1 MHPSFDVAG
10 ASRLKSTFVG
20 LCSALVLV
28 LALSACGG
36 GSSAS
41 TDTGTGGTGTG
52 NSSALPTQCTGPC
65 NAANPVAPTVS
76 GTGGEGNVTLYST
89 SASNGGACGYGSTNI
104 QSYAAIHAN
113 VAAGDGQGPWQHGKV
128 CGQCAEV
135 TVLTSQ
141 GLKTTTVRIVDKC
154 PDDHCG
160 IDLGGT
166 APSAVMADG
175 FGRYAGQW
183 RFVSCSD
190 QAGVSDGAPTLNV
203 KDGSNPWWSRVR
215 VHNPAT
221 GVASIEYKDT
231 ASSTQ
236 GSFAFDTTNVENA
249 YEVPVGSVLQ
259 SSAAAFLITV
269 NYVDGT
275 KTTVQL
281 SPAQLGAA
289 SASYPLH

>member
-1 MHPSFDVAG
+1 M
-10 ASRLKSTFVG
+10 
-20 LCSALVLV
+20 
-28 LALSACGG
+28 
-36 GSSAS
+36 
-41 TDTGTGGTGTG
+41 
-52 NSSALPTQCTGPC
+52 
-65 NAANPVAPTVS
+65 
-76 GTGGEGNVTLYST
+76 YST

-154 PDDHCG
+154 PDNHCG

-183 RFVSCSD
+183 RFVSCSG

-215 VHNPAT
+215 VHNPTT
-221 GVASIEYKDT
+221 GVASIDYKDT
-231 ASSTQ
+231 ASSAQ

-249 YEVPVGSVLQ
+249 YEVPVGAVLQ
-259 SSAAAFLITV
+259 SSAAQFLITV

-275 KTTVQL
+275 KATVQL
-281 SPAQLGAA
+281 SPAQLGTA

>member
-1 MHPSFDVAG
+1 MHPSSDVAS
-10 ASRLKSTFVG
+10 ASGLKSIVVG
-20 LCSALVLV
+20 LCAALL

-52 NSSALPTQCTGPC
+52 NSSALPTQCTGSC
-65 NAANPVAPTVS
+65 NAATPVAPTVS
-76 GTGGEGNVTLYST
+76 GTGGEGNVTMYST

-154 PDDHCG
+154 PDNHCG

-183 RFVSCSD
+183 RFVACSG

-215 VHNPAT
+215 VHNPTT
-221 GVASIEYKDT
+221 GVASIDYKDT
-231 ASSTQ
+231 ASSAQ

-249 YEVPVGSVLQ
+249 YEVPVGAVLQ
-259 SSAAAFLITV
+259 SSAAQFLITV

-275 KTTVQL
+275 KATVQL
-281 SPAQLGAA
+281 SPAQLGTA

>member
-1 MHPSFDVAG
+1 MHPSFDAAR
-10 ASRLKSTFVG
+10 ASGLKSVVVG
-20 LCSALVLV
+20 LCAALL

-52 NSSALPTQCTGPC
+52 NSSALPTQCTGSC
-65 NAANPVAPTVS
+65 NAATPVAPTVS
-76 GTGGEGNVTLYST
+76 GTGGEGNVTMYST

-154 PDDHCG
+154 PDNHCG

-183 RFVSCSD
+183 RFVACSG

-215 VHNPAT
+215 VHNPTT
-221 GVASIEYKDT
+221 GVASIDYKDT
-231 ASSTQ
+231 ASSAQ

-249 YEVPVGSVLQ
+249 YEVPVGAVLQ
-259 SSAAAFLITV
+259 SSAAQFLITV

-275 KTTVQL
+275 KATVQL
-281 SPAQLGAA
+281 SPAQLGTA

>member
-1 MHPSFDVAG
+1 MHPSSDVAS
-10 ASRLKSTFVG
+10 ASGLKSTVVG
-20 LCSALVLV
+20 LCAALL

-52 NSSALPTQCTGPC
+52 NSSALPTQCTGSC
-65 NAANPVAPTVS
+65 NAATPVAPTVS
-76 GTGGEGNVTLYST
+76 ASGGEGNVTLYST

-154 PDDHCG
+154 PDNHCG

-183 RFVSCSD
+183 RFVACSG

-231 ASSTQ
+231 ASSAQ

-249 YEVPVGSVLQ
+249 YEVPVGAVLQ
-259 SSAAAFLITV
+259 SSAAQFLVTV
-269 NYVDGT
+269 NYIDGT
-275 KTTVQL
+275 KATVQL
-281 SPAQLGAA
+281 SPAQLGTA

>member
-1 MHPSFDVAG
+1 MIMHRSFVSTRASGLKTGAVA
-10 ASRLKSTFVG
+10 
-20 LCSALVLV
+20 LCAALF

-41 TDTGTGGTGTG
+41 TDSGTGGAGTGT
-52 NSSALPTQCTGPC
+52 SSALPSQCTGSC
-65 NAANPVAPTVS
+65 NAATPVPPTVS
-76 GTGGEGNVTLYST
+76 STGGEGNVTLYST
-89 SASNGGACGYGSTNI
+89 GPSNGGACGYGSTSI

-113 VAAGDGQGPWQHGKV
+113 VAPGDGQGPWQHGKV

-154 PDDHCG
+154 PDGNCG

-183 RFVSCSD
+183 RFVACGGHP
-190 QAGVSDGAPTLNV
+190 GVSDGAPTLNV

-221 GVASIEYKDT
+221 GVASIDYQDT
-231 ASSTQ
+231 GSSAH

-249 YEVPVGSVLQ
+249 YEVPVGAVLQ
-259 SSAAAFLITV
+259 SSAAKFLITV
-269 NYVDGT
+269 NYVDGA
-275 KTTVQL
+275 KATVQL

>member
-1 MHPSFDVAG
+1 MHPSSDVAS
-10 ASRLKSTFVG
+10 ASGLKSTVVG
-20 LCSALVLV
+20 LCAALL

-52 NSSALPTQCTGPC
+52 NSSALPSQCTGPC
-65 NAANPVAPTVS
+65 NAATPVAPTVS
-76 GTGGEGNVTLYST
+76 GTGGEGNVTMYST

-154 PDDHCG
+154 PDNHCG

-183 RFVSCSD
+183 RFVACSG

-231 ASSTQ
+231 ASSAL

-249 YEVPVGSVLQ
+249 YEVPVGAVLQ
-259 SSAAAFLITV
+259 SSAAQFLVTV
-269 NYVDGT
+269 NYIDGT
-275 KTTVQL
+275 KATVQL
-281 SPAQLGAA
+281 SPAQLGTA

>member
-1 MHPSFDVAG
+1 MHPSFDAAWVSG
-10 ASRLKSTFVG
+10 LKPAFVG
-20 LCSALVLV
+20 LCAALV
-28 LALSACGG
+28 LALSGCGG

-41 TDTGTGGTGTG
+41 TDTTTGGAGTG
-52 NSSALPTQCTGPC
+52 NSSALPSQCTGPC
-65 NAANPVAPTVS
+65 NAATPVAPTVS
-76 GTGGEGNVTLYST
+76 GTGGEGNVTMYST

-154 PDDHCG
+154 PDNQCG

-183 RFVSCSD
+183 RFVACGG

-221 GVASIEYKDT
+221 GVASIDYKDT
-231 ASSTQ
+231 ASSAQ

-249 YEVPVGSVLQ
+249 YEVPVGAVLQ
-259 SSAAAFLITV
+259 SSAAQFLVTV

-275 KTTVQL
+275 KANVQL
-281 SPAQLGAA
+281 SPAQLGTA

>member
-1 MHPSFDVAG
+1 MHPSFDAAG
-10 ASRLKSTFVG
+10 ASGLKSTVVG
-20 LCSALVLV
+20 LCAALV

-36 GSSAS
+36 GSSTS

-52 NSSALPTQCTGPC
+52 NSSALPSQCTGPC
-65 NAANPVAPTVS
+65 NAATPVAPTVS
-76 GTGGEGNVTLYST
+76 GTGGEGNVTMYST

-154 PDDHCG
+154 PDNHCG

-183 RFVSCSD
+183 RFVSCSG

-221 GVASIEYKDT
+221 GVASIDYKDT
-231 ASSTQ
+231 ASSAQ

-249 YEVPVGSVLQ
+249 YEVPVGAVLQ
-259 SSAAAFLITV
+259 SSAAQFLVTV
-269 NYVDGT
+269 NYIDGT
-275 KTTVQL
+275 KATVQL
-281 SPAQLGAA
+281 SPAQLGTA

>member
-1 MHPSFDVAG
+1 MHPSSDVAS
-10 ASRLKSTFVG
+10 ASGLKSTVVG
-20 LCSALVLV
+20 LCAALL

-52 NSSALPTQCTGPC
+52 NSSALPTQCTGSC
-65 NAANPVAPTVS
+65 NAATPVAPTVS
-76 GTGGEGNVTLYST
+76 GTGGEGNVTMYST

-154 PDDHCG
+154 PDNHCG

-183 RFVSCSD
+183 RFVACSG

-215 VHNPAT
+215 VHNPTT
-221 GVASIEYKDT
+221 GVASIDYKDT
-231 ASSTQ
+231 ASSAQ

-249 YEVPVGSVLQ
+249 YEVPVGAVLQ
-259 SSAAAFLITV
+259 SSAAQFLITV

-275 KTTVQL
+275 KATVQL
-281 SPAQLGAA
+281 SPAQLGTA